1 MIIIFVGP
9 PGSGKSTQTRLL
21 SKVLK
26 SKGQKVVVL
35 SLKRGFTTSIIE
47 KTLYTTI
54 YGRNRLYPYPL
65 ELLLRGAKAKL
76 RRIVYLWFIINTFE
90 LYSRILLLL
99 ALNRMGR
106 LILVE
111 DYVPVAILDYV
122 YVTMKLEIP
131 IGKVWGYIKA
141 LIRLYLKAYPSK
153 VVVLNSTMEELIRR
167 WSKRGRA
174 EHSRM
179 YLLTLQRVLPRLIN
193 ALTRNPDKDTNLLD
207 TTSRSVLDTL
217 RDLIRGLRCLRVG
230 Y

>member
-9 PGSGKSTQTRLL
+9 PGSGKSTQIRLL

-35 SLKRGFTTSIIE
+35 SLKRGFTASIIE
-47 KTLYTTI
+47 KTLYITI

-76 RRIVYLWFIINTFE
+76 RRIVHLWFIINAFE

-153 VVVLNSTMEELIRR
+153 VVVLNSTMEELIKR
-167 WSKRGRA
+167 WSKRGLA
-174 EHSRM
+174 EHSRT

-217 RDLIRGLRCLRVG
+217 RDLIRGLRCLRVV